1 MVNDWQ
7 VMNFDDAIAVN
18 PARVL
23 AKGEVAP
30 FIAMEDLMPF
40 QRRIEAIQS
49 KEYKGSGSR
58 FTQGDTLL
66 ARITPCLENGKT
78 AFISNMPEGIVGHGS
93 TEFIV
98 LSRKEG
104 LTDNLFVYYLARD
117 PNFRSFAIQK
127 MEGTSGRQRVPVIA
141 LSKLRVN
148 LPPLPEQRAIAAIL
162 GALDDKIELN
172 RQMNQTLEAMAQTL
186 FKSWFVDFEPF
197 RDQGMEGSPLGPIPV
212 GWRVGKIDD
221 LAILGRR
228 SIIPYNFPDELFD
241 HYSIPAFDEYNI
253 PKAEKGE
260 QIKSN
265 KYEVPKNAVL
275 ISKLNPRFPRVWF
288 PLIDNTRRAISSTEF
303 LVTITKKKIT
313 SEFVYSLFKSA
324 SFFEKFSALVTGTS
338 SSHQR
343 VRPDDLLR
351 IDIVIPSTEAINDF
365 TDLTAPIYELVQN
378 NLLESATLAATRDT
392 LLPKLLSGEIRIK
405 EAEKFVEGAT

>member
-40 QRRIEAIQS
+40 QRRIEAMQS

-127 MEGTSGRQRVPVIA
+127 MEGTSGRQRVPAIA
-141 LSKLRVN
+141 LLKLRVN
-148 LPPLPEQRAIAAIL
+148 LPPLPEQHAIAAIL

-172 RQMNQTLEAMAQTL
+172 RQMNKTLEAMAQAL

-197 RDQGMEGSPLGPIPV
+197 RDGGMQDSPLGVIPRGWRAGTLGEICDIVMGQSPPGETYNELGNGTPFYQGIRDFGFRFPSRRVFCTAPTRFAQKGDVLLSVRAPV
-212 GWRVGKIDD
+212 GSLNMAIERCTVGRGVAALRLKSHV
-221 LAILGRR
+221 G
-228 SIIPYNFPDELFD
+228 SFPYYL
-241 HYSIPAFDEYNI
+241 
-253 PKAEKGE
+253 
-260 QIKSN
+260 
-265 KYEVPKNAVL
+265 L
-275 ISKLNPRFPRVWF
+275 
-288 PLIDNTRRAISSTEF
+288 
-303 LVTITKKKIT
+303 
-313 SEFVYSLFKSA
+313 KSA
-324 SFFEKFSALVTGTS
+324 PSSWEKFEAEGTVFGAVTKADVHGFETILPPLNIVGQFNQIVEPLDAKIELNDRE
-338 SSHQR
+338 SH
-343 VRPDDLLR
+343 
-351 IDIVIPSTEAINDF
+351 
-365 TDLTAPIYELVQN
+365 
-378 NLLESATLAATRDT
+378 TLAAIRDT
-392 LLPKLLSGEIRIK
+392 LLPKLLSGEIRVK
-405 EAEKFVEGAT
+405 DAFVIGSMLCI